1 MLWHNMTMTQDFRLT
16 WLFSDSVLPAEVG
29 QRRSDHIWYWT
40 FRSVFLA
47 SISVQK
53 PKLVIFE
60 MHPSLKHPCKGPRT
74 ILLSRMP
81 EIQTTPK
88 DLFGFHFGGFSKSLN
103 PCRRK
108 QFRIDVLSWISF
120 APQLSLLKSL
130 WSVDNIWNKSLYTQC
145 ANVIIA
151 CTNYFRQVD

>member
-1 MLWHNMTMTQDFRLT
+1 MTQYDYDSRFSSDFS
-16 WLFSDSVLPAEVG
+16 LFRFRAA
-29 QRRSDHIWYWT
+29 RRSWSEKKWPHLILNLSLGVFSFDQCQETKASHIWN
-40 FRSVFLA
+40 A
-47 SISVQK
+47 
-53 PKLVIFE
+53 
-60 MHPSLKHPCKGPRT
+60 PSLKHPCKGSRT

-145 ANVIIA
+145 ANVIVA
-151 CTNYFRQVD
+151 CTNYFRQIE